1 MRKKK
6 SLYNIIASLL
16 SYLTAMLFNFIT
28 QALIVKVLG
37 IEYSGV
43 NGLFTNIITMLSVAE
58 LGLGTTII
66 YKLYEPVANNDVES
80 IKSWMNFYKI
90 CYRIVAIV
98 VLFLGLAIIPL
109 VPVIVGETNI
119 HENIILLYIISLMDT
134 VLSYIMTYKR
144 SLLYADQKNY
154 VINIIHLGYTA
165 FMNITQIAILY
176 TFKNYIF
183 FLAIKLVYRL
193 LENVIINLYVDKN
206 YPYIND
212 MAQKLPE
219 KEKNDV
225 ISRIKAMFLQK
236 ISFVVNKGIDSI
248 TISTIMGIATVGYY
262 TNYNLIATT
271 LASIVYQMMTG
282 FMASIGN
289 LMTEKNDEKNFSIFN
304 KINIINVLLTAIA
317 IVGFNCCIQ
326 SFINVWIGKEYL
338 LSAGVVIAFDIWIYS
353 DSIRRTMTMYK
364 EAAGICREDQFMYLI
379 MAFINLISSIVLCKI
394 IGISGVI
401 LGTAISYLFL
411 IFYSYPKYIFKPV
424 FKKSKSVYYKITF
437 RDILYIV
444 IATMLGG
451 FLTYYVNFENKIL
464 NFIVCAIISIIVT
477 IVTFSLYYSKNEH
490 YKYLMNML
498 LSKIKQKK
506 E

>member
-1 MRKKK
+1 
-6 SLYNIIASLL
+6 
-16 SYLTAMLFNFIT
+16 MLFNFIT

-66 YKLYEPVANNDVES
+66 YKLYEPVANEDIES

-90 CYRIVAIV
+90 CYQIVAIL
-98 VLFLGLAIIPL
+98 VLSIGLAIIPL
-109 VPVIVGETNI
+109 VPVIVGKTNI
-119 HENIILLYIISLMDT
+119 HENIIILYIISLMDT
-134 VLSYIMTYKR
+134 VISYIMTYKR

-154 VINIIHLGYTA
+154 VINLIHIGYTA

-176 TFKNYIF
+176 AFKNYVF

-193 LENVIINLYVDKN
+193 IENVIINLYVDKN
-206 YPYIND
+206 YPYVND
-212 MAQKLPE
+212 KAQKLSKE
-219 KEKNDV
+219 EKNDV

-236 ISFVVNKGIDSI
+236 ISFVVNRGIDSI

-271 LASIVYQMMTG
+271 LSSIVFQIMTG

-289 LMTEKNDEKNFSIFN
+289 LMTEKNDKKNFSIFN
-304 KINIINVLLTAIA
+304 KINIINVLLTTIA

-326 SFINVWIGKEYL
+326 SFMNLWLGKEYL
-338 LSAGVVIAFDIWIYS
+338 LSTGVVLAFDLWIYA

-364 EAAGICREDQFMYLI
+364 DAAGICREDQFMYLI
-379 MAFINLISSIVLCKI
+379 MALINLVSSVILCKI
-394 IGISGVI
+394 IGISGVV

-411 IFYSYPKYIFKPV
+411 IFFSYPKYVFGPIFK
-424 FKKSKSVYYKITF
+424 KAKSIYYKIIF
-437 RDILYIV
+437 RDIIYIT
-444 IATMLGG
+444 ITTIIGKLITH
-451 FLTYYVNFENKIL
+451 FINIENNVL
-464 NFIVCAIISIIVT
+464 NFIVCALASMIVT
-477 IVTFSLYYSKNEH
+477 IITFSLYYSRNES
-490 YKYLMNML
+490 YKYLKDML
-498 LSKIKQKK
+498 ISKIKQNKK
-506 E
+506 

>member
-154 VINIIHLGYTA
+154 VINIIHIGYTA

-304 KINIINVLLTAIA
+304 KINIINVLLTTIA